1 LGNLDAQTTDAARGT
16 ALNDLIGKW
25 FLGTDEPATP
35 AWASYSVTAGS
46 LWGSAGSPSSADM
59 RQGGLGDCYF
69 IAAMGA
75 LADSNPAA
83 IENMFINNGDGTYT
97 VRFFYQQ
104 PGKGYQ
110 ADYVTVNTLLPGY
123 YGCTIFAVP
132 GLDGSWWLP
141 LLEKAYA
148 QWNETGHE
156 GRDGTNTYAS
166 LSGGWMDYVDEQALG
181 YTVSDYWPA
190 GAGAEEAVI
199 AAIQSGEAVTAGIFS
214 DGNSEFN
221 ALNLVSQ
228 HAYMVASYNASNGTF
243 QLVNPWGCYEPQ
255 ALTWAEL
262 EEFCPEITVANTS
275 STAAA
280 NSQPSGMSRGEIH
293 AAALE

>member
-1 LGNLDAQTTDAARGT
+1 MNHRRNSHYRKLTFEQLEKRTLLAALTWDPTISSDVWNNTD
-16 ALNDLIGKW
+16 N
-25 FLGTDEPATP
+25 
-35 AWASYSVTAGS
+35 Y
-46 LWGSAGSPSSADM
+46 
-59 RQGGLGDCYF
+59 
-69 IAAMGA
+69 
-75 LADSNPAA
+75 
-83 IENMFINNGDGTYT
+83 YT
-97 VRFFYQQ
+97 VR
-104 PGKGYQ
+104 PGVPPIAPPG
-110 ADYVTVNTLLPGY
+110 ANDSVTFGVANPTANTVN
-123 YGCTIFAVP
+123 ANVRSVS
-132 GLDGSWWLP
+132 GSI
-141 LLEKAYA
+141 E
-148 QWNETGHE
+148 
-156 GRDGTNTYAS
+156 S
-166 LSGGWMDYVDEQALG
+166 LYVNRPG